1 MLPNSQFT
9 NRKINCPIE
18 SGIEMPTRNF
28 FKKKN
33 RVRMAQMMC
42 CNEYAAVVVVGV
54 VEHRTTQEDTTEIS
68 LGKIS
73 AYSTLEGL

>member
-1 MLPNSQFT
+1 
-9 NRKINCPIE
+9 
-18 SGIEMPTRNF
+18 
-28 FKKKN
+28 
-33 RVRMAQMMC
+33 MAQMMC